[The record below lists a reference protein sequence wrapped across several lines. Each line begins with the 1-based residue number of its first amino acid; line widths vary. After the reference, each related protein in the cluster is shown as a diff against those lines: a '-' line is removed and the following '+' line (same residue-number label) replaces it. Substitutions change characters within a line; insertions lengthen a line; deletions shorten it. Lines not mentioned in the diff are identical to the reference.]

1 MEKRPKFIRSQP
13 WPKLCTKYNYTP
25 PSPVSPPG
33 LGGSSRFQGDFFI
46 DGFEAV
52 NVVSLDNWRR
62 GVMPPEVRRATKTK
76 MRCLGLTQNAL
87 ASRVGLSRPQ
97 LTNGLL
103 GRFGFGPEATAKLK
117 VFLEVA

>member
-1 MEKRPKFIRSQP
+1 
-13 WPKLCTKYNYTP
+13 
-25 PSPVSPPG
+25 
-33 LGGSSRFQGDFFI
+33 
-46 DGFEAV
+46 
-52 NVVSLDNWRR
+52 
-62 GVMPPEVRRATKTK
+62 MPPEVRRATKTK

-117 VFLEVA
+117 AFLEVA